1 MAGCGIGRNRDV
13 RERPALST
21 ETRLPR
27 HQTGRGATRRGT
39 AGGPRASTV
48 LTIEQ
53 TRLVPPAGLGW
64 YDAMMQLATSPDLSP
79 FTEAGF
85 RALARRALEPPQC
98 ARAQLGAAA
107 GPSDFDL
114 NPELAAEAGP
124 GGGLPAAVLVPV
136 VARPELTLL
145 LTLRTGQLSAH
156 AGQIAFPGGKVEAF
170 DAGPLAA
177 ALREAEEEIGLKPA
191 LVEPSISLALNTREV
206 VEAFEVPLSFL
217 MDARNHQ
224 VHARAIG
231 GSERRFYAMPYG
243 ERFIWGAT
251 AGILRNMHQ
260 RLFRS

>member
-1 MAGCGIGRNRDV
+1 
-13 RERPALST
+13 
-21 ETRLPR
+21 
-27 HQTGRGATRRGT
+27 
-39 AGGPRASTV
+39 
-48 LTIEQ
+48 
-53 TRLVPPAGLGW
+53 
-64 YDAMMQLATSPDLSP
+64 MQLAPSPDLSP

-85 RALARRALEPPQC
+85 RALAYRALTPEPPQPVE
-98 ARAQLGAAA
+98 AQHGAAA

-114 NPELAAEAGP
+114 NPEIAVEAGP

-145 LTLRTGQLSAH
+145 LTLRTGHLAAH

-191 LVEPSISLALNTREV
+191 LVEPLGFLDAYRTGTGYRITPVVALVDPGFLLALNNHEV
-206 VEAFEVPLSFL
+206 VETFEVPLPFL
-217 MDARNHQ
+217 MDARNHR
-224 VHARAIG
+224 VHARTVG
-231 GSERRFYAMPYG
+231 GRERRFYAMPYG

-260 RLFRS
+260 RLFGS